1 MFIAIANAIGR
12 SGGFRPDGNVPV
24 NTVAPEISGIAVVG
38 QTLTSTTGT
47 WTSDTGVI
55 GYLYQWY
62 REDNAINDATNN
74 TYVVQLEDTGFVIS
88 CRVAATDLDGT
99 SVYAGSNGIL
109 I

>member
-1 MFIAIANAIGR
+1 MIIAIANVIGR
-12 SGGFRPDGNVPV
+12 STGFRSDGNVPV
-24 NTVAPEISGIAVVG
+24 NTVAPVISGTAIVG

-47 WTSDTGVI
+47 WTSDTGII

-74 TYVVQLEDTGFVIS
+74 TYVVQLADLGFVIS

-99 SVYAGSNGIL
+99 SAYAGSNGIL